1 MSLRYSIILPAFNE
15 SSRIGPSLERAL
27 AFVREQHW
35 NVEIVV
41 VNDGSSDDTA
51 GIVKRFMQNAPE
63 LRLLENPG
71 NHGKGYSVRN
81 GMLNARGDILLFSDT
96 DFSSPIQESLKL
108 ISAIEQ
114 GADVAF
120 GSRWLLAE
128 TQTQRQSLL
137 RQFVGRAYNL
147 LLRMVLGLPYKDT
160 QCGFKACTRRAAEVM
175 FTRQQ
180 IEGWGFD
187 PELLFIAR
195 KFGLRLTEV
204 AVEWANDDRSK
215 INPIVDGVKMFCE
228 LLTIRFYNATR
239 RYDEPTFQFFSS
251 TPGTVLVQN
260 KRSCAASRT

>member
-1 MSLRYSIILPAFNE
+1 MSLLYSIILPAFNE
-15 SSRIGPSLERAL
+15 GSRIAPSLEKAL

-35 NVEIVV
+35 NVEIIV
-41 VNDGSSDDTA
+41 VNDGSRDDTA
-51 GIVKRFMQNAPE
+51 DIVRSFMRDAPE

-71 NHGKGYSVRN
+71 NRGKGYSVRN
-81 GMLNARGDILLFSDT
+81 GMLNASGDILLFSDV
-96 DFSSPIQESLKL
+96 DFSSPIQESIKL
-108 ISAIEQ
+108 IAAIEQ

-128 TQTQRQSLL
+128 SQTQRQSLL

-147 LLRMVLGLPYKDT
+147 LLRLILGLPYKDT

-195 KFGLRLTEV
+195 KFGLKMTEV

-215 INPIVDGVKMFCE
+215 INPIVDGVKMLYE
-228 LLTIRFYNATR
+228 LFAIRIHSMTG
-239 RYDEPTFQFFSS
+239 RYDRPTFQFLAA
-251 TPGTVLVQN
+251 TPGTVLIESKPSV
-260 KRSCAASRT
+260 

>member
-1 MSLRYSIILPAFNE
+1 MPLLYSIILPAFNE
-15 SSRIGPSLERAL
+15 SSRIGPSLDKAL
-27 AFVREQHW
+27 AFVRERHW
-35 NVEIVV
+35 NVEIIV
-41 VNDGSSDDTA
+41 VNDGSRDDTA
-51 GIVKRFMQNAPE
+51 EIVKRFMQNAPE

-81 GMLNARGDILLFSDT
+81 GMLNARGDILLFSDA
-96 DFSSPIQESLKL
+96 DFSSPIEESVKL
-108 ISAIEQ
+108 IGAIEQ

-147 LLRMVLGLPYKDT
+147 LLRLFLGLPFKDT
-160 QCGFKACTRRAAEVM
+160 QCGFKACTRHAAEVI

-187 PELLFIAR
+187 PEVLFIAR
-195 KFGLRLTEV
+195 KFGLKMTEV

-215 INPIVDGVKMFCE
+215 INPIVDGIKMFYE
-228 LLTIRFYNATR
+228 LLTIRIHSFAN
-239 RYDEPTFQFFSS
+239 RYDRPTFQFFSS
-251 TPGTVLVQN
+251 TPGTVLVED
-260 KRSCAASRT
+260 KHGAI

>member
-1 MSLRYSIILPAFNE
+1 
-15 SSRIGPSLERAL
+15 L
-27 AFVREQHW
+27 AFVREHGW
-35 NVEIVV
+35 NCEIIV
-41 VNDGSSDDTA
+41 VNDGSRDDTA
-51 GIVKRFMQNAPE
+51 EIVRSFMPHAPE

-81 GMLNARGDILLFSDT
+81 GMLNARGDILMFSDA

-108 ISAIEQ
+108 IAAIEQ

-128 TQTQRQSLL
+128 TQTRRQSLL

-147 LLRMVLGLPYKDT
+147 LLRLVLRLPYKDT
-160 QCGFKACTRRAAEVM
+160 QCGFKACTRRAAEII

-195 KFGLRLTEV
+195 KSGLKMTEV

-215 INPIVDGVKMFCE
+215 VNPLVDGIKMFCE
-228 LLTIRFYNATR
+228 LLTIRLYSLTG
-239 RYDEPTFQFFSS
+239 RYVRPTFQFFADS
-251 TPGTVLVQN
+251 PGTV
-260 KRSCAASRT
+260 RAASKPPHRNPFICRIRRAQACDA